1 MRILIF
7 LSLFLG
13 SFLQS
18 CQSQPASSTVDAKT
32 FQQKLNEITEKVI
45 LDVRTPEEYA
55 EGYIDKAIL
64 MNYYD
69 DGFQAGLQKL
79 DKNKTYFVY
88 CAAGGRSHSAL
99 EDMQKAGFTKVIELG
114 GGINSW
120 KANNLPLV
128 FPK

>member
-1 MRILIF
+1 MRILIVV
-7 LSLFLG
+7 SLFLG
-13 SFLQS
+13 TFLQS
-18 CQSQPASSTVDAKT
+18 CQSQTASGTVDAKT
-32 FQQKLNEITEKVI
+32 FQQKLNETKDKVI

-55 EGYIDKAIL
+55 EGYIDQAVL

-69 DGFQAGLQKL
+69 DSFESGLKKL

-114 GGINSW
+114 GGITAW
-120 KANNLPLV
+120 KANKLPLV
-128 FPK
+128 KPK